1 MARRSVHG
9 SVLNL
14 PDRAIDES
22 LAPPA
27 YGDPTGEQAVR
38 NILTGADWS
47 PHADW
52 KLVGPWRDDK
62 QPITVLLDSRLALE
76 LLKFLGRQAEMK
88 ETRRGRNV
96 RARLKKKAPEAAPT
110 AGGQSRPHPSK
121 HS

>member
-1 MARRSVHG
+1 MNDHSQHDG
-9 SVLNL
+9 
-14 PDRAIDES
+14 AIDAG

-27 YGDPTGEQAVR
+27 YGDPTGEQAIR

-76 LLKFLGRQAEMK
+76 ILRLLGCQAEIK
-88 ETRRGRNV
+88 ETRRGRNM
-96 RARLKKKAPEAAPT
+96 RARLKKKAPGAPT
-110 AGGQSRPHPSK
+110 PGAESNQ
-121 HS
+121 

>member
-47 PHADW
+47 PRADW
-52 KLVGPWRDDK
+52 KLVGPWRDE

-76 LLKFLGRQAEMK
+76 IMQLIGRQAEVK
-88 ETRRGRNV
+88 QSRSGKST
-96 RARLKKKAPEAAPT
+96 RARLKKKAPGAPT
-110 AGGQSRPHPSK
+110 PGAKSNQ
-121 HS
+121 